1 MEELRQE
8 LRSEP
13 WLVKHLNEVVRAMGK
28 NREIDRTSGVVSLTA
43 SPRLP
48 GLNGGRDGIE

>member
-1 MEELRQE
+1 MEELQQE

-13 WLVKHLNEVVRAMGK
+13 WLVKHLNEVVRAMSK
-28 NREIDRTSGVVSLTA
+28 NREIDRTSGDISLTA

-48 GLNGGRDGIE
+48 GLG